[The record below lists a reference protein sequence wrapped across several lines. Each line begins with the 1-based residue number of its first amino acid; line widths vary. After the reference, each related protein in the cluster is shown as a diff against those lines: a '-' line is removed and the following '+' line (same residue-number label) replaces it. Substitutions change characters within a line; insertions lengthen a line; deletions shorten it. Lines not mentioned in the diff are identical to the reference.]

1 LIQKINV
8 KEVIMRYIIIDGLDG
23 SGKDTQANLIREK
36 YLLKGERV
44 VLRTHPADDNR
55 YGIKAKKALLGRAKI
70 NHIQASMYYAL
81 DVIRSVRLYSK
92 KGETIIM
99 VRYLM
104 GVAYL
109 PFPIAKLLYTFFSFV
124 LPTSNYM
131 FFLDVEPDELLNR
144 LLKRNEHEMFEN
156 LNDLVKV
163 RGKALELA
171 KDWHIIHT
179 GNSVEHTKFE
189 INKILDSLDKEDSRK
204 TIE

>member
-1 LIQKINV
+1 
-8 KEVIMRYIIIDGLDG
+8 MRYIIIDGLDG

-36 YLLKGERV
+36 YVSKGELV
-44 VLRTHPADDNR
+44 VLRTHPADDNS
-55 YGIKAKKALLGRAKI
+55 YGIKAKKALLGKGKI
-70 NHIQASMYYAL
+70 NHIQASIYYAL
-81 DVIRSVRLYSK
+81 DVIRSVRLYRG

-109 PFPIAKLLYTFFSFV
+109 PFPIAKLLYILFSFV

-131 FFLDVEPDELLNR
+131 FFLDVEPDELLKR
-144 LLKRNEHEMFEN
+144 LLKRDQHEMFEN

-171 KDWHIIHT
+171 KNWHVINT
-179 GNSVEHTKFE
+179 GNSIEQTMSE
-189 INKILDSLDKEDSRK
+189 INKILDKLDGNHIQNQS
-204 TIE
+204 